1 MQYSLVL
8 PVFVPEHFLYSY
20 RDQFALLAEA
30 TAKEREEVTVR
41 EKAQNQVC
49 PFTSG
54 VEGLSVD
61 VPLSLSSPSPP
72 LSSLPLFLLPLL
84 PPQMAQQLRRELRQ
98 RTEKEIQRLQESLDK
113 EEDVAHFRQ
122 LDAQSLKHKLNRMT
136 LAT

>member
-1 MQYSLVL
+1 M
-8 PVFVPEHFLYSY
+8 FGPEHFLCSY

-30 TAKEREEVTVR
+30 TAKEREEVIVR

-49 PFTSG
+49 PS
-54 VEGLSVD
+54 VSAAKGLSVD
-61 VPLSLSSPSPP
+61 VPLSLSSPYFSF
-72 LSSLPLFLLPLL
+72 SLFPLL
-84 PPQMAQQLRRELRQ
+84 PSQMAQQLRRELRQ
-98 RTEKEIQRLQESLDK
+98 RTEKEIRRLQESLDK

>member
-8 PVFVPEHFLYSY
+8 GVFAPEHFLCSY

-41 EKAQNQVC
+41 EKAQNQVW
-49 PFTSG
+49 PFMSG

-61 VPLSLSSPSPP
+61 VPLSLLSLSPP
-72 LSSLPLFLLPLL
+72 LSSLPLFLLPL

>member
-1 MQYSLVL
+1 M
-8 PVFVPEHFLYSY
+8 FAPEHFLCSY

-30 TAKEREEVTVR
+30 TAKEREEVIVR

-49 PFTSG
+49 PSVSA

-61 VPLSLSSPSPP
+61 VPLSLSSPYFSF
-72 LSSLPLFLLPLL
+72 SLLPLL
-84 PPQMAQQLRRELRQ
+84 PPQLAQQLRRELRH
-98 RTEKEIQRLQESLDK
+98 RTEKEIRRLQESLDK